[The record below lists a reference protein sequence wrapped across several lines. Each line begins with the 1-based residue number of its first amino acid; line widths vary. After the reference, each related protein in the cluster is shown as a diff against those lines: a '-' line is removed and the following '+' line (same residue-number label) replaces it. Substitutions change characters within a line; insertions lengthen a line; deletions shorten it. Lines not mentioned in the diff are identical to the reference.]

1 MRGVTTSPRASR
13 GEESK
18 GGGAGAILRARDCPL
33 LPSPTAGRGCVV
45 RRDGGRRVGGC
56 LCLEML
62 HAESRVRLLECQDE
76 VTAEPCSKKM
86 KSTEGAFENLPDCGK
101 QGIQEG
107 DPDRTSN
114 DLIPVCVS
122 DNEGDNE
129 VQKQE
134 KIPVDV
140 LGATNE
146 VLPEG
151 NLEFSQAVD
160 SVTVQNINPPLV
172 SINDTEDEEK
182 EDPLTANDVNEDNT
196 KNSCKAFSVN
206 RNESDGEFITSKEFI
221 GPIYKPAESNTQDQ
235 SGSCDDY
242 QSGVGDGMQENKT
255 KGTETKNVHA
265 VSSAASGMD
274 DELDQFYKEI
284 HQLESENLNM
294 LQEKETKTSQE
305 ECSVYNCSQA
315 SQEDYQHVL
324 LDSPQPFYENGQYF
338 SGEQGSQ
345 KISNEQQ
352 FVMER
357 SGWKTENAFNG
368 QMESS
373 YSVPE
378 FRPTWQ
384 STAPFIVPQ
393 GPPPPRLTHQAHFQ
407 ILNSPQQNTNAFPL
421 QNDELSYENYYGYCE
436 NQDIN
441 LHGPVRDQS
450 SYSVDRTDF
459 HSTQVFRNGNN
470 HQNHHLQS
478 NGFCETREEY
488 WKEPKTYSA
497 EGMHRFSSPPEERF
511 DCLQKVL
518 LILRGLPGSGKSTLS
533 RFLLDHSRDGIV
545 LSTDDYFRQQD
556 GYTYN
561 AAQLGDAHDWNQK
574 RAKQAMEQGKSP
586 VIIDNTN
593 TQAWEMKPYVEVAL
607 EKGYRVEF
615 REPDTWWKFDPEE
628 LEKRNKHG
636 VTREKIAQMLE
647 RYEYQISIPIVMNS
661 ELPPHKHTQRPPV
674 QRRHR
679 ERILKQNRG
688 HPLAK
693 VKQRRKRKRN
703 KRTKLTEITKQNVGG
718 AAHLSPDNQETSESE
733 GDDSEEENRKS
744 LCVSGEGPEDPVGGC
759 EERPNGDTESGTE
772 AVSSPVLEISAV
784 PNGVLTHEVPVESDS
799 SLLTDKKP
807 LCTGST
813 TESVFDGEEVNQ
825 RHRGENLCKSGCI
838 QEAEC
843 NSNGNSLL
851 SSTESKLK
859 STCEPD
865 VEAEQLHLNG
875 EEKEVSLCH
884 NSKVHYKV
892 PDSNTDNKSA
902 VTPEE
907 KNCSDAW
914 ASFSVSSSAEELQQ
928 GFDTQLSPSWSEDQ
942 FVSEQ
947 RQKKARK
954 PEQMCTNNS
963 RELNCPQPSEGLVKE
978 NQQEMVTEEAGNIQS
993 SGLLASP
1000 PGEKHVGSLVEPRS
1014 ASTLRSMEVNASGND
1029 AALVAPKKK
1038 RYRRIVNLAPKF
1050 NLPREI
1056 AGGTEGGEEVPLKA
1070 DGPSESVLE
1079 VEQKGFL
1086 HQDRGLGH
1094 EQSLVFQEYAAPHSG
1109 PQEPYSLPSPGV
1121 DSPLRAISYFHLGQ
1135 SSPMPK
1141 FSCSVSTTKEERAQ
1155 TPRQQQA
1162 VGNRVGES
1170 EQTSSDVT
1178 SSQPDILS
1186 SVKADS
1192 EHAEDLSI
1200 LERCVA
1206 NVHKTDG
1213 TEPAEA
1219 SPPAFKQDGNVK
1231 ASFLRLPLSI
1241 GFAFQL
1247 VQLFGSPGLPLG
1259 EAESKW
1265 VVEWKCLG

>member
-1 MRGVTTSPRASR
+1 
-13 GEESK
+13 
-18 GGGAGAILRARDCPL
+18 
-33 LPSPTAGRGCVV
+33 
-45 RRDGGRRVGGC
+45 
-56 LCLEML
+56 ML
-62 HAESRVRLLECQDE
+62 HAESRVRLLECLDE

-86 KSTEGAFENLPDCGK
+86 KSTEGAFENLPDCGN
-101 QGIQEG
+101 QGIQEEG

-129 VQKQE
+129 VQKEE
-134 KIPVDV
+134 KIPMNV
-140 LGATNE
+140 LGAANE

-196 KNSCKAFSVN
+196 KNSCEAFSVN

-221 GPIYKPAESNTQDQ
+221 GPIYKPAESNTQEQ
-235 SGSCDDY
+235 SGGCDEY
-242 QSGVGDGMQENKT
+242 QSSVGDGVQENKT
-255 KGTETKNVHA
+255 KGTEAKKVQA
-265 VSSAASGMD
+265 ISSVVSGMD

-284 HQLESENLNM
+284 HQLESENINM
-294 LQEKETKTSQE
+294 LQEKETETSQE
-305 ECSVYNCSQA
+305 QYSVNNCSQA
-315 SQEDYQHVL
+315 SQEDYQRGL
-324 LDSPQPFYENGQYF
+324 LDSPQPFHENGQYF
-338 SGEQGSQ
+338 SGEQGGQ

-352 FVMER
+352 FVMET
-357 SGWKTENAFNG
+357 SGWKPENAFNG

-378 FRPTWQ
+378 FRPAWQ
-384 STAPFIVPQ
+384 STASFIVPQ

-407 ILNSPQQNTNAFPL
+407 ILNSPQQNTNAFPS
-421 QNDELSYENYYGYCE
+421 QNDELSYENYYGYRE

-441 LHGPVRDQS
+441 CHGPVHDQS
-450 SYSVDRTDF
+450 SYSVDHTDF
-459 HSTQVFRNGNN
+459 HSTQVFSNGNN
-470 HQNHHLQS
+470 HQSGLQT

-497 EGMHRFSSPPEERF
+497 EGMHRFSSPLEERF
-511 DCLQKVL
+511 NCLQKVL

-533 RFLLDHSRDGIV
+533 RFLLDHSRDGVV

-647 RYEYQISIPIVMNS
+647 RYEYQISVPIVMNS

-679 ERILKQNRG
+679 ERILRTNRG

-703 KRTKLTEITKQNVGG
+703 KKMKMTEITKQNLGG
-718 AAHLSPDNQETSESE
+718 AAHLGPDNQETSESE
-733 GDDSEEENRKS
+733 GEDSEEENRKS
-744 LCVSGEGPEDPVGGC
+744 LCASGEGPEDPMGGC
-759 EERPNGDTESGTE
+759 EERPNGDKESGTE
-772 AVSSPVLEISAV
+772 AVSSPVSEISAV
-784 PNGVLTHEVPVESDS
+784 SNGVLTHEVPVESDS

-813 TESVFDGEEVNQ
+813 TENMFGGEEVNQ
-825 RHRGENLCKSGCI
+825 RHRENLCKCSCI
-838 QEAEC
+838 REAEC
-843 NSNGNSLL
+843 NSKGNRLL
-851 SSTESKLK
+851 SGTESKFK

-865 VEAEQLHLNG
+865 MEAEQLHLNG
-875 EEKEVSLCH
+875 EEKEASLCH

-892 PDSNTDNKSA
+892 PDRNTDNKRA

-907 KNCSDAW
+907 KNCSNGW
-914 ASFSVSSSAEELQQ
+914 AFLSVSSSAEELQL
-928 GFDTQLSPSWSEDQ
+928 GFDTQLPPSWSEDQ
-942 FVSEQ
+942 SVSEK

-954 PEQMCTNNS
+954 PKQMCTNNS
-963 RELNCPQPSEGLVKE
+963 RELNCPQLSEGLVKE
-978 NQQEMVTEEAGNIQS
+978 NHQGMGTEEAGNIQN

-1000 PGEKHVGSLVEPRS
+1000 PDEVRVGSLVEPRS
-1014 ASTLRSMEVNASGND
+1014 TSTLCSMEVNASGNG
-1029 AALVAPKKK
+1029 AAPVAPKKK

-1056 AGGTEGGEEVPLKA
+1056 PGGTEGGEEVPLKA
-1070 DGPSESVLE
+1070 DGPSEGVLE
-1079 VEQKGFL
+1079 VEQKGYL
-1086 HQDRGLGH
+1086 QQDRGLGH
-1094 EQSLVFQEYAAPHSG
+1094 EQSLVFQEDAAPYSG
-1109 PQEPYSLPSPGV
+1109 PQAPYSLPTPDV
-1121 DSPLRAISYFHLGQ
+1121 DSPLCAISYFHLGQ

-1141 FSCSVSTTKEERAQ
+1141 YSCSVSRTKQERAP

-1162 VGNRVGES
+1162 VGNGVGES
-1170 EQTSSDVT
+1170 EQTSSDVM

-1192 EHAEDLSI
+1192 EYAEDLSS
-1200 LERCVA
+1200 LERCVV
-1206 NVHKTDG
+1206 NVHRTDG
-1213 TEPAEA
+1213 TEQSEA
-1219 SPPAFKQDGNVK
+1219 SPPAFKQDVNVK
-1231 ASFLRLPLSI
+1231 ASFLGLPLSI

-1247 VQLFGSPGLPLG
+1247 VQLFGSPGLPLADVVTPEDLNESHRENEDASELLPETSPG
-1259 EAESKW
+1259 VMAENTATCASSS
-1265 VVEWKCLG
+1265 CLGAVLHQL